1 MTFQE
6 GPRNDPRDFGTARVA
21 CVHARYVEPDFKAPA
36 EGQIELIESDFFA
49 PNDPAIKCVEPGRVL
64 ECTTTAGARQC
75 TVKVTP

>member
-1 MTFQE
+1 
-6 GPRNDPRDFGTARVA
+6 
-21 CVHARYVEPDFKAPA
+21 VEPDFKAPA

-64 ECTTTAGARQC
+64 ECMTVAGARQC